1 MNKINFVR
9 IIDYRGVTETDNL
22 KANAGQERHTFLCQ
36 PCFIEK
42 GGYLI
47 LDFGKEL
54 CGRLHIK
61 FGWMDNSGKVRIR
74 LGESVAETCAEL
86 GEKNAGNH
94 HSLRDNEYHTVP
106 WGDISTSESGFRFVR
121 IDSLDELSVLTVVFA
136 EEISNG
142 LTIKGDFRC
151 SDERLNDIYKV
162 AERTLSLCV
171 REDDIWDGIKRDRVF
186 WMGDFYPE
194 LIGAYLLYGD
204 IPQLE
209 KALRG
214 IKQFEGRWVN
224 SIPSYSA
231 WWIICL
237 EKYYDLS
244 ANKAFADEMMPYLD
258 KVVKDY
264 SVIVEENG
272 EVSYKNSKLEYFPA
286 NEFFIDWP
294 TNYTADSEIGWRYL
308 LAYAMQKAK
317 RLYGLFGRKNET
329 VNTILERLDKYDYK
343 PSEFKQVTA
352 LGVLAEKID
361 KDEAVRRLKHNG
373 AEGMT
378 CFMGFAI
385 IEALRIAGE
394 GEYALELIKDYF
406 GKMLD
411 LGATTF
417 WEDFDVDW
425 LKDNP
430 LPIDALPDEARKN
443 IHADYGKFCYMGL
456 RHSLCHG
463 WSSGFIDIFYGYV
476 LGVTQTAPGYK
487 QIKVEPHMCGLSC
500 VEGEIPTSY
509 GIIRVKHT
517 LSGGQINTEISVP
530 DGIDI
535 AKK

>member
-9 IIDYRGVTETDNL
+9 IIDSSGVTETNNL
-22 KANAGQERHTFLCQ
+22 QSNAEQDRHTFLCQ

-54 CGRLHIK
+54 CGRLHVK
-61 FGWMDNSGKVRIR
+61 FGWTDNPGKVRIR
-74 LGESVAETCAEL
+74 LGESVAETCADI
-86 GEKNAGNH
+86 GEKGAGNH
-94 HSLRDNEYHTVP
+94 HSLRDNEYHAVP
-106 WGDISTSESGFRFVR
+106 WGDVSTSESGFRFVR
-121 IDSLDELSVLTVVFA
+121 IDTLDEVAVLTVVFA
-136 EEISNG
+136 EETDNG
-142 LTIKGDFRC
+142 LTIKGGFKC

-186 WMGDFYPE
+186 WTGDFYPE

-244 ANKAFADEMMPYLD
+244 ANKGLADELTPYLD
-258 KVVKDY
+258 KVVNDF
-264 SVIVEENG
+264 SVIVEDNG
-272 EVSYKNSKLEYFPA
+272 EVSYKNNELEYFGG

-294 TNYTADSEIGWRYL
+294 TNGTADSEIGWRYL
-308 LAYAMQKAK
+308 LIYAMQKAM
-317 RLYGLFGRKNET
+317 RLYDLFGKKNET

-352 LGVLAEKID
+352 LGVLAGKIG
-361 KDEAVRRLKHNG
+361 KEEAVRHLKHNG

-385 IEALRIAGE
+385 IEALRVIGE
-394 GEYALELIKDYF
+394 GEYALELIKEYY
-406 GKMLD
+406 GKMID

-430 LPIDALPDEARKN
+430 LPIDALPDDARKN
-443 IHADYGKFCYMGL
+443 IHADYGKFCYTGL

-463 WSSGFIDIFYGYV
+463 WSSGFIDFFYGYV
-476 LGVTQTAPGYK
+476 LGVTKTEPGYK
-487 QIKVEPHMCGLSC
+487 QIKVEPHLCGLNC
-500 VEGEIPTSY
+500 VEGEIPTCY
-509 GIIRVKHT
+509 GTIRVKHA
-517 LSGGQINTEISVP
+517 LSDGRINTEISVP
-530 DGIDI
+530 DGIEIID
-535 AKK
+535 